1 MALFWTFYP
10 IFVVQIVVQIAFVV
24 QIVVQIL
31 KPPDHMEKPTLTYF
45 FDTRSKLLDG
55 NYPIKLTVYFGRQK
69 KRYKTP
75 FKATQE
81 VYDRLLANRLRD
93 ESTKQLKRQ
102 TVSWLDKQTL
112 IAESIVPFTFTDF
125 ENVFYSEKTQSRKIQ
140 LNDGVNSIYDKHIQ
154 SLKDE
159 GRISTASSYGDSL
172 TSMLSYKKNLKVS
185 QITPDFLK
193 GYEKWMT
200 DNGRSLTTVGMYLRA
215 LRTIFNMA
223 IDNEVIDA
231 SKYPFKKYAIP
242 APQKISRTLKKEEI
256 KLIINYTAKRD
267 ADAIALDYWVFSFIS
282 NGMNFK
288 DIALLKYGNINGDFI
303 EFRRAKTRRTTNN
316 NSLPIMVPLD
326 ENLLYIIKKRGNKS
340 KKKEDYIFP
349 ILKHGLTPQQEY
361 DHIKTF
367 VRNTNKRLTR
377 VGIELGLSLK
387 VTSYVARHCF
397 ATIQKNNNA
406 PLAYISEA
414 LGHSNL
420 KTTQNY
426 FGRFEDEGLKVFH
439 SGLMEGLID
448 TPNN

>member
-1 MALFWTFYP
+1 M
-10 IFVVQIVVQIAFVV
+10 VQIVVQISFVV

-45 FDTRSKLLDG
+45 FDTRSRLLDG
-55 NYPIKLTVYFGRQK
+55 NYPIKLTVYYGRQK

-112 IAESIVPFTFTDF
+112 IAERIVPFTFTDF
-125 ENVFYSEKTQSRKIQ
+125 ENVFYAEKTQSRKIQ
-140 LNDGVNSIYDKHIQ
+140 LNDGVNSIYEKHIQ
-154 SLKDE
+154 ALNDE
-159 GRISTASSYGDSL
+159 GRISTARSYQDSL

-200 DNGRSLTTVGMYLRA
+200 DNGRSLTTVGMYVRA

-223 IDNEVIDA
+223 IENEVIDA
-231 SKYPFKKYAIP
+231 SKYPFKKYTIP

-256 KLIINYTAKRD
+256 RQIINYTAKRD
-267 ADAIALDYWVFSFIS
+267 ADAVALDYWVFSFIS

-288 DIALLKYGNINGDFI
+288 DIALLKYGNINGDFL
-303 EFRRAKTRRTTNN
+303 EFRRAKTKRTTNN

-439 SGLMEGLID
+439 SGLMEGMVD
-448 TPNN
+448 

>member
-1 MALFWTFYP
+1 
-10 IFVVQIVVQIAFVV
+10 
-24 QIVVQIL
+24 
-31 KPPDHMEKPTLTYF
+31 MEKPTLTYF

-102 TVSWLDKQTL
+102 TVSWLDKQTI

-125 ENVFYSEKTQSRKIQ
+125 ENIFYAEKTQSRKIQ
-140 LNDGVNSIYDKHIQ
+140 LNDGVNSIYEKHIQ
-154 SLKDE
+154 ALKEE
-159 GRISTASSYGDSL
+159 GRISTASSYQDSL
-172 TSMLSYKKNLKVS
+172 SSMLSYKKNLKVS

-215 LRTIFNMA
+215 LRTIFNIA
-223 IDNEVIDA
+223 IENEVIDA
-231 SKYPFKKYAIP
+231 SKYPFKKYTIP

-256 KLIINYTAKRD
+256 KLIINYTAKREG
-267 ADAIALDYWVFSFIS
+267 DAIALDYWVFSFIS

-303 EFRRAKTRRTTNN
+303 EFRRAKTKRTTKNS
-316 NSLPIMVPLD
+316 SLPIMVPLD
-326 ENLLYIIKKRGNKS
+326 ENLLYIINKRGNKS

-361 DHIKTF
+361 DRVKTF

-377 VGIELGLSLK
+377 IGIELGLSLK

-439 SGLMEGLID
+439 SGLMEGLVD
-448 TPNN
+448 

>member
-1 MALFWTFYP
+1 
-10 IFVVQIVVQIAFVV
+10 VVQIVVQIAFVV

-55 NYPIKLTVYFGRQK
+55 NYPIKLTVYYGRQK

-125 ENVFYSEKTQSRKIQ
+125 ENVFYAEKTQSRKIQ
-140 LNDGVNSIYDKHIQ
+140 LNDGVNSIYEKHIQ
-154 SLKDE
+154 SLNDE
-159 GRISTASSYGDSL
+159 GRISTARAYHDSL
-172 TSMLSYKKNLKVS
+172 TSILSYKKNLKVS
-185 QITPDFLK
+185 QISPDFLK

-200 DNGRSLTTVGMYLRA
+200 DNGRSLTTVGMYVRA

-223 IDNEVIDA
+223 IENEVIDA
-231 SKYPFKKYAIP
+231 SKYPFKKYTIP

-256 KLIINYTAKRD
+256 KQIINYTAKRD
-267 ADAIALDYWVFSFIS
+267 ADAVALDYWVFSFIS

-288 DIALLKYGNINGDFI
+288 DIALLKYGNINGDFL
-303 EFRRAKTRRTTNN
+303 EFRRAKTKRTTNN
-316 NSLPIMVPLD
+316 SSLPIMVPLD
-326 ENLLYIIKKRGNKS
+326 ENLSYIIKKRGNKS

-439 SGLMEGLID
+439 S
-448 TPNN
+448 

>member
-1 MALFWTFYP
+1 M
-10 IFVVQIVVQIAFVV
+10 VQIVVQIAFVV

-45 FDTRSKLLDG
+45 FDTRSRLLDG
-55 NYPIKLTVYFGRQK
+55 NYPIKLTVYYGRQK

-125 ENVFYSEKTQSRKIQ
+125 ENIFYAEKTQSRKIQ
-140 LNDGVNSIYDKHIQ
+140 LNDGVNSIYEKHIQ
-154 SLKDE
+154 ALKDE
-159 GRISTASSYGDSL
+159 GRISTARSYQDSL

-200 DNGRSLTTVGMYLRA
+200 DNGRSLTTVGMYVRA

-223 IDNEVIDA
+223 IENEVIDA
-231 SKYPFKKYAIP
+231 SKYPFKKYTIP

-256 KLIINYTAKRD
+256 RQIINYTAKRD
-267 ADAIALDYWVFSFIS
+267 ADAVALDYWVFSFIS

-288 DIALLKYGNINGDFI
+288 DIALLKYGNINGDFL
-303 EFRRAKTRRTTNN
+303 EFRRAKTKRTTNN

-439 SGLMEGLID
+439 SALMEGMVD
-448 TPNN
+448 

>member
-1 MALFWTFYP
+1 MVQ
-10 IFVVQIVVQIAFVV
+10 IVVQIVVQISFVV

-31 KPPDHMEKPTLTYF
+31 NPPDHMEKPTLTYF
-45 FDTRSKLLDG
+45 FDTRSRLLDG
-55 NYPIKLTVYFGRQK
+55 NYPIKLTVYYGRQK

-125 ENVFYSEKTQSRKIQ
+125 ENIFYAEKTQSRKIQ
-140 LNDGVNSIYDKHIQ
+140 LNDGVNSIYEKHIKA
-154 SLKDE
+154 LNDE
-159 GRISTASSYGDSL
+159 GRISTARSYQDSL

-200 DNGRSLTTVGMYLRA
+200 DNGRSLTTVGMYVRA

-223 IDNEVIDA
+223 IENEVIDA
-231 SKYPFKKYAIP
+231 SKYPFKKYTIP

-256 KLIINYTAKRD
+256 RQIINYTAKRD
-267 ADAIALDYWVFSFIS
+267 ADAVALDYWVFSFIS

-288 DIALLKYGNINGDFI
+288 DIALLKYGNINGDFL
-303 EFRRAKTRRTTNN
+303 EFRRAKTKRTTNN

-439 SGLMEGLID
+439 SALMEGMVD
-448 TPNN
+448 

>member
-1 MALFWTFYP
+1 
-10 IFVVQIVVQIAFVV
+10 VVQIVVQIAFVV

-45 FDTRSKLLDG
+45 FDTRSRLLDG
-55 NYPIKLTVYFGRQK
+55 NYPIKLTVYYGRQK

-125 ENVFYSEKTQSRKIQ
+125 ENVFYAEKTQSRKIQ
-140 LNDGVNSIYDKHIQ
+140 LNDGVNSIYEKHIKA
-154 SLKDE
+154 LKDE
-159 GRISTASSYGDSL
+159 GRISTARSYQDSL

-200 DNGRSLTTVGMYLRA
+200 DNGRSLTTVGMYVRA

-223 IDNEVIDA
+223 IENEVIDA
-231 SKYPFKKYAIP
+231 SKYPFKKYTIP

-256 KLIINYTAKRD
+256 RQIINYTAKRD
-267 ADAIALDYWVFSFIS
+267 ADAVALDYWVFSFIS

-288 DIALLKYGNINGDFI
+288 DIALLKYGNINGDFL
-303 EFRRAKTRRTTNN
+303 EFRRAKTKRTTNN

-439 SGLMEGLID
+439 SALMEGMVD
-448 TPNN
+448 

>member
-1 MALFWTFYP
+1 M
-10 IFVVQIVVQIAFVV
+10 VQIVVQIVFVV

-45 FDTRSKLLDG
+45 FDTRSRLLDG
-55 NYPIKLTVYFGRQK
+55 NYPIKLTVYYGRQK

-112 IAESIVPFTFTDF
+112 IAERIVPFTFTDF
-125 ENVFYSEKTQSRKIQ
+125 ENVFYAEKTQSRKIQ
-140 LNDGVNSIYDKHIQ
+140 LNDGINSIYEKHIQ
-154 SLKDE
+154 ALNDE
-159 GRISTASSYGDSL
+159 GRISTARSYQDSL

-200 DNGRSLTTVGMYLRA
+200 DNGRSLTTVGIYVRA

-223 IDNEVIDA
+223 IENEVIDA
-231 SKYPFKKYAIP
+231 SKYPFKKYTIP

-256 KLIINYTAKRD
+256 RQIINYTAKRD

-288 DIALLKYGNINGDFI
+288 DIALLKYGNINGDFL
-303 EFRRAKTRRTTNN
+303 EFRRAKTKRTTNN

-439 SGLMEGLID
+439 SGLMEGMVD
-448 TPNN
+448 